1 MENVKVVICGAGI
14 AGVSTAY
21 HLAVRRGIKNIV
33 LVDERAPLSLT
44 SDKSTECYRNWW
56 PGPGDAMVRLMNRS
70 IDLFEELARA
80 SENVF
85 QLNRR
90 GYLYVTGDET
100 RIADLKNAGVEAQ
113 ALGAGPLRVHL
124 GPKSYEPAPAEGFEN
139 LPTGADLILD
149 PELIHQHFPFLT
161 EKTVAVLHA
170 RRCGY
175 LSAQQYGMYLLECA
189 REAGVRLI
197 SARVVGIE
205 TSAGHVSGVRLSD
218 GSRLGTEQ
226 VVLAGGPLLKSMTR
240 MLDIELPIFC
250 ELHQKVML
258 RDDAR
263 AAPRNTPLL
272 IWIDR
277 QSLRWSAQE
286 RELLSSDAKR
296 SWLLQELPGGPHGR
310 SEGRADSPWFLLQWT
325 LHEDPVEPAFPVPLD
340 PEYPEIA
347 LRGVATMLPALA
359 RYTERLPQ
367 VSMDGGYYTKTRE
380 NRPLIGPLPVDGAY
394 VMGAFS
400 GFGIMASAA
409 AGDLMASHVNADPLP
424 TYAPAFRLDRYDD
437 SEYQKLLAGWK
448 NSGQL

>member
-70 IDLFEELARA
+70 IELFEELARA
-80 SENVF
+80 SGNAF

-90 GYLYVTGDET
+90 GYLYVTGDES

-113 ALGAGPLRVHL
+113 ALGAGPLRVHP
-124 GPKSYEPAPAEGFEN
+124 GPESYEPAPAEGFEN

-218 GSRLGTEQ
+218 GSQLGTEQ
-226 VVLAGGPLLKSMTR
+226 VVLAGGPLLKSMTQ

-286 RELLSSDAKR
+286 RELLASDAGR

-310 SEGRADSPWFLLQWT
+310 SEGRTDSPWFLLQWT
-325 LHEDPVEPAFPVPLD
+325 LHADPVEPAFPVPLD

-367 VSMDGGYYTKTRE
+367 LSMDGGYYTKTRE

-424 TYAPAFRLDRYDD
+424 TYAPAFRPDRYGD
-437 SEYQKLLAGWK
+437 SEYQELLAGWK